1 MLKYTLINNI
11 YFQAQGGEIPP
22 PPIFGGNFWGF
33 IFQPIPK
40 RLCPQIIYWQG
51 LKLTR
56 RLTFCGR
63 CWKHWI
69 VIVISKLIFNP
80 FVFFFSNEQIIWFLD
95 KNFKHGVNQSKTVKR
110 MITWVKIKIEL
121 IDNQLLTNVFDD
133 VREKMVSTHYT
144 VTSNF
149 LTVRDEYSENSIFQS
164 SQSMFAGFI

>member
-1 MLKYTLINNI
+1 MKY
-11 YFQAQGGEIPP
+11 PP
-22 PPIFGGNFWGF
+22 PPHFLGEYVGF
-33 IFQPIPK
+33 FF
-40 RLCPQIIYWQG
+40 LTNPQTPFPADH
-51 LKLTR
+51 LLTR
-56 RLTFCGR
+56 FEINTEINFLRTLLKTLDCNRHFKVDIQSIC
-63 CWKHWI
+63 
-69 VIVISKLIFNP
+69 V
-80 FVFFFSNEQIIWFLD
+80 FFSNEQIIWFPD